1 MPRGGFVSKLR
12 SQLAFNAQH
21 GYVEIDGCLAWKRLD
36 GQIVHEWTDTKGKK
50 HKGPKLI
57 PYDGTKKRF
66 MTFTSAPGKS
76 NRVLMYVHGNSWDL
90 GMLHG
95 RYPYDAS
102 AEWDCSFID
111 RLAWETRCNV
121 VAFDFAGYNP
131 DDGVPHYILALQ
143 NAFTVY
149 HHLRKSYQPDQI
161 VIFGY
166 SIGTAI
172 STWLASQVPSAGLI
186 LQSSFSSFRD
196 LTPSIIAERRRG
208 MVRSLFRPIN
218 FYKTNKLI
226 SSLKCKVYFIHGDQD
241 DLCPLE
247 RAVGMCKAAGKN
259 CIGFQVAVGKNHS
272 TVPSDP
278 GFFPAVNDALD
289 KFSALQK
296 IK

>member
-1 MPRGGFVSKLR
+1 MQTAGFVSKLR
-12 SQLAFNAQH
+12 SRLAFNPQH
-21 GYVEIDGCLAWKRLD
+21 DYVEVDGRLAWKRLD
-36 GQIVHEWTDTKGKK
+36 GQIVHEWIDSKGKK

-57 PYDGTKKRF
+57 PYDETQKRF
-66 MTFTSAPGKS
+66 MTFTSAAKS
-76 NRVLMYVHGNSWDL
+76 KNPTKRVILYLHGNAWTL

-95 RYPYDAS
+95 RYPYDTS
-102 AEWDCSFID
+102 AAWDCSLID
-111 RLAWETRCNV
+111 RLARETGYDV
-121 VAFDFAGYNP
+121 VAFDYAGYNP
-131 DDGVPHYILALQ
+131 DDGAPHYILALQ

-149 HHLRKSYQPDQI
+149 HHLRKSYRPDQI

-196 LTPSIIAERRRG
+196 LTPSVIAERRRG

-218 FYKTNKLI
+218 FYKSKKLI

-241 DLCPLE
+241 DLCPLD
-247 RAVGMCKAAGKN
+247 RAVSMCKAAGKS
-259 CIGFQVAVGKNHS
+259 CVGFQVAVGKNHS

-278 GFFPAVNDALD
+278 GFFLAVNDALD
-289 KFSALQK
+289 KFSA
-296 IK
+296 